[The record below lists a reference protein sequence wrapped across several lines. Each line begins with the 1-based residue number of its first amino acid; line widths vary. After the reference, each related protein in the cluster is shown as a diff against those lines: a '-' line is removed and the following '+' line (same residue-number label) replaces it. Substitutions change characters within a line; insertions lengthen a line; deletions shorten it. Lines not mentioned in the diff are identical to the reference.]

1 MYKNGIYGA
10 VIGDICG
17 SKMEVDEI
25 RNRKTPLISQQ
36 EELYLK
42 MIINSFKM
50 ICFIQTTLFLLSPFA
65 TPFKMIKILKITL
78 ENMELKKLFQ

>member
-25 RNRKTPLISQQ
+25 RNRK
-36 EELYLK
+36 
-42 MIINSFKM
+42 
-50 ICFIQTTLFLLSPFA
+50 SP
-65 TPFKMIKILKITL
+65 P
-78 ENMELKKLFQ
+78 